1 MVFLSGTLIAMF
13 PKNMPSILMKTISA
27 SIVDLASGYEVTNRK
42 NEKVDGFFK
51 TIWRLLKNKILITNI
66 FCVAILEAGII
77 NFNIFEKQFNQSS
90 FQISQMNDN
99 SYTQFATNILKQ
111 PLVALVMITT
121 GIVAAKAKP
130 HLKSLVKWNIFV
142 LAFVIV
148 FFGSTAF
155 LKCDP
160 GTKYGHMLEQP
171 WCIQSCNCTFDVF
184 RPVCAN
190 SKTYYSPCFA
200 GCSNIKEENSKKVS
214 LSMINNYLDKNKR
227 WKTNLDA

>member
-1 MVFLSGTLIAMF
+1 MVFISGTLIAMF
-13 PKNMPSILMKTISA
+13 PKNMPSVLMKTMSA
-27 SIVDLASGYEVTNRK
+27 SIVDLASGYEVTK
-42 NEKVDGFFK
+42 QGTKKVDGFFK

-90 FQISQMNDN
+90 FQISQVNDS

-111 PLVALVMITT
+111 PLVALVMVTT

-130 HLKSLVKWNIFV
+130 HLKSLVKWNIIV
-142 LAFVIV
+142 LVLVIV

-155 LKCDP
+155 LRCDP
-160 GTKYGHMLEQP
+160 GTKYSHMLDKP
-171 WCIQSCNCTFDVF
+171 LCTQSCNCTFDVF
-184 RPVCAN
+184 RPVCVN

-200 GCSNIKEENSKKVS
+200 GCSKIKEENSKKVS
-214 LSMINNYLDKNKR
+214 LLIDVLF
-227 WKTNLDA
+227 